1 MTNINIGSIPQYLVY
16 DDACR
21 LRRFIE
27 NRLSDETRET
37 SRLDNITPNK
47 IIYVVDKLHIQGHT
61 ETWCHE
67 NCHPRLFPELER
79 INTVVCEQINFW
91 LGGYKHIM
99 KHMNEIRYNF
109 YLYIIFNEYNNIKI
123 NGKFK
128 LFNHTNMPL
137 TQRKRMHTELT
148 DDEED

>member
-1 MTNINIGSIPQYLVY
+1 
-16 DDACR
+16 
-21 LRRFIE
+21 
-27 NRLSDETRET
+27 
-37 SRLDNITPNK
+37 
-47 IIYVVDKLHIQGHT
+47 
-61 ETWCHE
+61 
-67 NCHPRLFPELER
+67 
-79 INTVVCEQINFW
+79 
-91 LGGYKHIM
+91 M